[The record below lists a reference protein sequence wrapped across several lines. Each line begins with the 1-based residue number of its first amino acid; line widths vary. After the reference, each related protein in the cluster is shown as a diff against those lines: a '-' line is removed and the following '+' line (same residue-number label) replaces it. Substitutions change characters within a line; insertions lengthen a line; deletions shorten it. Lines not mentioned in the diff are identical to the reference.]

1 MLRNKSLGIL
11 LLGLCLVGAVALVR
25 DEPSSVRDEPTSS
38 PANRRVDSDARI
50 RYYLRKVAGNPR
62 LYPAHALLGS
72 AYLDKARE
80 TYDPKLLAKARLAL
94 ERSIAIQPNFEAYKT
109 MARVCNFSHRF
120 EDALRW
126 GKLAAEAWPN
136 DTGVTTLMVEAH
148 LALGHTED
156 AKKLLTPLDDPAAD
170 FHSAAARGHWLLSQ
184 RRYDEAV
191 DVFLKAAKLAHAQD
205 AVDQAVWA
213 KVSAAGV
220 LIDSGQFKQA
230 RPLLESASTL
240 DSSNRFFRIHVAE
253 ILESEGRPGEA
264 LKTYKK
270 LLEEQDNP
278 EIQRRAFVLAA
289 KLGRQSRA
297 QLHFKSA
304 EKTLRRAIEMGE
316 VFSLETLARLY
327 CDANVEL
334 EQARTFAQRN
344 LKYKRDQEALAILE
358 RVLSKIP

>member
-1 MLRNKSLGIL
+1 
-11 LLGLCLVGAVALVR
+11 
-25 DEPSSVRDEPTSS
+25 
-38 PANRRVDSDARI
+38 
-50 RYYLRKVAGNPR
+50 

-80 TYDPKLLAKARLAL
+80 TYDPEFLAKARLAL

-136 DTGVTTLMVEAH
+136 DTGVTALMVEAN
-148 LALGHTED
+148 LALGHTEE
-156 AKKLLTPLDDPAAD
+156 AKKLLTPLDNPPAD
-170 FHSAAARGHWLLSQ
+170 FHSAAARGHWLVSQ

-191 DVFLKAAKLAHAQD
+191 DLFLEAAKRAQAQD

-213 KVSAAGV
+213 KTSAAGV
-220 LIDSGQFKQA
+220 LIDSGKFKQA

-240 DSSNRFFRIHVAE
+240 DSSNRFFRIHEAE
-253 ILESEGRPGEA
+253 LLESEGRLDRA
-264 LKTYKK
+264 LNTYEK
-270 LLEEQDNP
+270 LLDEQDDP

-289 KLGRQSRA
+289 KLGQPSRA
-297 QLHFKSA
+297 ELHFKSA
-304 EKTLRRAIEMGE
+304 EKTFRRAFEMGE
-316 VFSLETLARLY
+316 VFTLETLARLY
-327 CDANVEL
+327 CDANVKL
-334 EQARTFAQRN
+334 DQARTFAQRN
-344 LKYKRDQEALAILE
+344 LKYKRDQAALATLE